1 MSVVVIT
8 GASSGIGEATARVLA
23 EKGHKLVLAARRIDR
38 LEALERELSPRTE
51 VLTVRADVARPED
64 VEGLARLAA
73 ERFGGIDVWINNAGV
88 GHSLPWWEEETQALR
103 RVVDVNLTGP
113 ILATKAVLPYMLPKR
128 RGHIIN
134 VASVA
139 GHVGTT
145 GVYSAT
151 KFGLRGH
158 TEALRRELLPYGI
171 RVSLVTPGFI
181 RTELTKG
188 NPMRMPSAEVAG
200 RVIARLVE
208 RPRREVVVPG
218 WYRVV
223 ISFNHWFPALTDWIT
238 SRFLRTEGGVGQPR
252 RLRLR

>member
-1 MSVVVIT
+1 MAVVVIT
-8 GASSGIGEATARVLA
+8 GASSGIGEAAARVLA
-23 EKGHKLVLAARRIDR
+23 ARGHQMVLAARRLDR
-38 LEALERELSPRTE
+38 LESLERELSPRTE
-51 VLTVRADVARPED
+51 VLTVQTDVACPED
-64 VEGLARLAA
+64 VEELARRAA
-73 ERFGGIDVWINNAGV
+73 ERFGGIDVWVNNAGI
-88 GHSLPWWEEETQALR
+88 GHSLPWWEKDTEEVR

-113 ILATKAVLPYMLPKR
+113 ILATKAALPYMLPKR

-139 GHVGTT
+139 GHIGTT

-151 KFGLRGH
+151 KFGLRGF

-171 RVSLVTPGFI
+171 RVSLLTPGFI
-181 RTELTKG
+181 RTEMTRN

-208 RPRREVVVPG
+208 HPRREVVVPG
-218 WYRVV
+218 WYRIV
-223 ISFNHWFPALTDWIT
+223 ISFNRWFPGLTDWVT
-238 SRFLRTEGGVGQPR
+238 SRFLRAEGGVGQPR